1 MHVIQEDQDLQRA
14 NVGTCCDQRHRNR
27 NTEIHVI
34 SERFDQLVGIPARI
48 GDLLHELVIRSPK
61 NFLCDF
67 DNQLRMRFRNRK
79 NQSLR
84 KIVEIRLTFRVKLRV
99 DRILV
104 FFEDLANLVAHD
116 DAAIQLVLVELTLGY
131 RNLFTLS

>member
-48 GDLLHELVIRSPK
+48 GNFLHELVVCSSK
-61 NFLCDF
+61 DFLCNF
-67 DNQLRMRFRNRK
+67 DNQLRMCFRNCK

-84 KIVEIRLTFRVKLRV
+84 KIVEIRLTFRIKLRV

-116 DAAIQLVLVELTLGY
+116 DAAIQLVLVELTLGH